1 MICITSAEN
10 NVIKHVVLFM
20 TDKIIYQPYLY
31 INSRDVARNTAII
44 SRIRIVPVPEKNAA
58 TPRVTRAMRMT
69 NDDVVRT
76 AT

>member
-10 NVIKHVVLFM
+10 NVIKHVILFM
-20 TDKIIYQPYLY
+20 TDKMIYQPYLY
-31 INSRDVARNTAII
+31 NSRDVARNTAII
-44 SRIRIVPVPEKNAA
+44 SRIRIIPVPEKNAA
-58 TPRVTRAMRMT
+58 TPRATRAMRMT